1 MNIYVVGGYVRDK
14 LLGLE
19 PRDADFVVVG
29 SSPEEMIEKGFQQVG
44 KDFPVFIH
52 PITGDEYALARV
64 ERKVGVG
71 YEGFECDW
79 KGVTLEQDLE
89 RRDLTINAMAQE
101 VVVDDNGDFEI
112 VGNLID
118 PFGGVLDIANKLL
131 RPTSP
136 AFKEDPLRVLRLAR
150 FWARYSDFTT
160 TDTCFDYTLDLC
172 EKNELNSITP
182 ERVWLETEKSL
193 KETNPCKYFEY
204 LTKWCHGFEFI
215 KIFREMQYTVENN
228 DYHQEDNVFVHTMMV
243 LKHARNNW
251 NDSEISFACLLHDIA
266 KPECYRERG
275 KGHGHDAEGV
285 SMIEDFCK
293 KWKVPNNYRDLAK
306 HVCEQHQRIHTVLG
320 RNENNWARPKT
331 IMSIFEKTNALS
343 KPERFLKILKACE
356 SDAKGRI
363 GKSAQDDYL
372 QKPYLEDCLEAVI
385 SLDTKVISSKLLENG
400 KSGKVIGDEIRAA
413 RINEIRK
420 VMNNWKERLNA

>member
-1 MNIYVVGGYVRDK
+1 MKVYVVGGYVRDK

-52 PITGDEYALARV
+52 PITGDEYTLARV

-79 KGVTLEQDLE
+79 KGVTLNEDLK
-89 RRDLTINAMAQE
+89 RRDLTINSMAQE
-101 VVVDDNGDFEI
+101 VKVYEDGSFKVIDYP
-112 VGNLID
+112 VGKRGYFDLNEGI
-118 PFGGVLDIANKLL
+118 L
-131 RPTSP
+131 RPTGDH
-136 AFKEDPLRVLRLAR
+136 FKEDPLRVLRLAR
-150 FWARYSDFTT
+150 FSSKYPEFTVHEK
-160 TDTCFDYTLDLC
+160 CFEYTLDLQD
-172 EKNELNSITP
+172 ELNFITP
-182 ERVWLETEKSL
+182 ERIWIETEKSL
-193 KETNPCKYFEY
+193 KEKDPCKYFEY

-243 LKHARNNW
+243 LKHARDNW

-275 KGHGHDAEGV
+275 KGHGHDAEGI

-363 GKSAQDDYL
+363 GKSSQDDYL

-400 KSGKVIGDEIRAA
+400 KSGKVLGDEIRAA